1 MKFVVGSMLTSFGM
15 FWGAEGV
22 GAHWPGADA
31 ALLAIIPSV
40 IALSLLLVTLL
51 RRRTAVVVGREP
63 APEALSA

>member
-1 MKFVVGSMLTSFGM
+1 MFVVGSMLTSFGM
-15 FWGAEGV
+15 FGAEGV

-63 APEALSA
+63 APRR